1 MSHVQNQHQ
10 EAAVILLCNQPCCG
24 QTTEGVMDFNN
35 ELIITLKKKRS
46 VQNMFCFLH
55 VQFLKVDLMEAVKM
69 LLGLSTEPSF
79 HLDMKTRNEKQL
91 R

>member
-1 MSHVQNQHQ
+1 
-10 EAAVILLCNQPCCG
+10 
-24 QTTEGVMDFNN
+24 
-35 ELIITLKKKRS
+35 
-46 VQNMFCFLH
+46 MFCFLH

-91 R
+91 RWLETEKKTMFPVS